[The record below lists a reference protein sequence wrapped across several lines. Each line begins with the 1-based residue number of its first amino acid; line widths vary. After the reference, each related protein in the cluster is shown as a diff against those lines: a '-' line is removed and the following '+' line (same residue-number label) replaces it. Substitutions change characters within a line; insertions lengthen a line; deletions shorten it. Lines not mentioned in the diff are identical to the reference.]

1 LFYGTLFFYRRAY
14 RYLDA
19 SLLPQGGG
27 QIKGGSV
34 ESIQLPDHQ
43 KEILLGM
50 LAEPDPDR
58 SDWIRRLRRVGR
70 DEGFDSCAATIRFLV
85 NLVRNED
92 EAEELLV
99 RIMDHRAEISSAL
112 GRDPGIQV
120 SSVDYLSNVET
131 LLLNPKVVELSQF
144 ERTMMSA
151 STDPLTGLYNRR
163 YFSRALRREIARC
176 RRHRLHFSL
185 LLMDLDHFKQLNDEH
200 GHLVGDEVL
209 KKVAECLRSMIR
221 DVDVACRYGGEEFA
235 ILLPET
241 ERLGAYIVA
250 DRLRERIAG
259 DFTNHPTGGKH
270 TPVTISGGLA
280 VFPTDG
286 REISLLLERAD
297 EGLYEAKREGRN
309 RITLYHQER
318 RYAIRYP
325 YRGLAPIY
333 LEQGPRSEKISVR
346 GVDISSNGLLV
357 ETGQDVAQNS
367 RVKLTLEGAMTA
379 QGPWELNGRIVRV
392 VGNGD
397 EYRRL
402 GIALE
407 KPVPEA
413 CLVHH
418 VLSKRSRRGVDGS
431 SR

>member
-1 LFYGTLFFYRRAY
+1 MVGFFLFWRLTRAC
-14 RYLDA
+14 DA
-19 SLLPQGGG
+19 SFLWHIRNR
-27 QIKGGSV
+27 IKGGSV

-43 KEILLGM
+43 KEFLLEM
-50 LAEPDPDR
+50 LAETGPDR
-58 SDWIRRLRRVGR
+58 ADWIRRLRRIGR
-70 DEGFDSCAATIRFLV
+70 DEGFHSCAAAIRFLV

-99 RIMDHRAEISSAL
+99 RIMDHRAEIAAAL

-120 SSVDYLSNVET
+120 SAVDYLSNIET
-131 LLLNPKVVELSQF
+131 LLQNPKVVELSQF
-144 ERTMMSA
+144 ERTMLSA

-200 GHLVGDEVL
+200 GHLLGDEVL
-209 KKVAECLRSMIR
+209 KKVSECFREMIR

-235 ILLPET
+235 VLLPET
-241 ERLGAYIVA
+241 ERLGAFVVA
-250 DRLRERIAG
+250 DRLRERIAC
-259 DFTNHPTGGKH
+259 DFARERTGGKH
-270 TPVTISGGLA
+270 APVTISGGIA

-286 REISLLLERAD
+286 REISLLFERAD

-325 YRGLAPIY
+325 YRGMAPIY
-333 LEQGPRSEKISVR
+333 LGQDPKSEMISVR

-357 ETGQDVAQNS
+357 ETGKEVARNS
-367 RVKLTLEGAMTA
+367 RVNLVLEGGMAA
-379 QGPWELNGRIVRV
+379 GGPWKLNGRVVRV
-392 VGNGD
+392 VGNGSD
-397 EYRRL
+397 CRL

-407 KPVPEA
+407 QPVPEA

-418 VLSKRSRRGVDGS
+418 VLTSRTRLDVDGS